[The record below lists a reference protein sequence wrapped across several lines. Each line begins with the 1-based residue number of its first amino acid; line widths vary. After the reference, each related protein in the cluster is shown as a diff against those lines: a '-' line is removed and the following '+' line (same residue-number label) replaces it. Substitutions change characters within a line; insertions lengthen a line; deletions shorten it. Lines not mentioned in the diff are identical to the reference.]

1 MALKEQLMADLKK
14 AMKDKDNVWKNVVQ
28 MCRAA
33 ILQFE
38 KDNKTTL
45 DEQGV
50 IEIIAK
56 EVKKRKDVLPDYERS
71 GREELIAEIKREIDI
86 LMSYLPKQ
94 LEESEI
100 EDLVKEAIASVGAST
115 MKDIGKVMAAV
126 MPKTKGKADGK
137 LVNEIVRKHLSG
149 Q

>member
-1 MALKEQLMADLKK
+1 MSLKEQLMEDLKI
-14 AMKDKDNVWKNVVQ
+14 AMREKDNVRKNVVQ

-50 IEIIAK
+50 IEVIAK
-56 EVKKRKDVLPDYERS
+56 ELKKRKDVLPDYERS
-71 GREELIAEIKREIDI
+71 GREELIAELNREIEI

-94 LEESEI
+94 LDESEI
-100 EDLVKEAIASVGAST
+100 EDLVKEAISSVGAST
-115 MKDIGKVMAAV
+115 MKDMGKVMAAV
-126 MPKTKGKADGK
+126 LPKTKGRADGK
-137 LVNEIVRKHLSG
+137 LVNEIVKRLLS
-149 Q
+149 

>member
-1 MALKEQLMADLKK
+1 VALKEQLMADLKK

>member
-1 MALKEQLMADLKK
+1 M
-14 AMKDKDNVWKNVVQ
+14 
-28 MCRAA
+28 
-33 ILQFE
+33 
-38 KDNKTTL
+38 
-45 DEQGV
+45 
-50 IEIIAK
+50 
-56 EVKKRKDVLPDYERS
+56 PDYERS

-126 MPKTKGKADGK
+126 MPKPKARRMES
-137 LVNEIVRKHLSG
+137 L
-149 Q
+149 

>member
-1 MALKEQLMADLKK
+1 MALKEQLMSDLKI
-14 AMKDKDNVWKNVVQ
+14 AMREKDVIRKNSIQ

-56 EVKKRKDVLPDYERS
+56 EVKKRKDVIPDYEKS
-71 GREELIAEIKREIDI
+71 GRPELVDDIKREIDT
-86 LMSYLPKQ
+86 LMAYLPEQ
-94 LEESEI
+94 LNESEV
-100 EDLVKEAIASVGAST
+100 EDLVKETILSVNAST
-115 MKDIGKVMAAV
+115 MKDIGKVMAVV
-126 MPKTKGKADGK
+126 MPKTKGRADGK
-137 LVNEIVRKHLSG
+137 LVNEIVKRNLS